1 MLLTI
6 TQHWTRKSQARYVIE
21 QDGVR
26 THMLNDA
33 SLVWHMENKLSLNKE
48 QVNQVLD
55 EVYGEGKATLE
66 LVATA
71 VAAA

>member
-1 MLLTI
+1 
-6 TQHWTRKSQARYVIE
+6 
-21 QDGVR
+21 
-26 THMLNDA
+26 MLNDA